1 MCKVA
6 VPRLREAR
14 EAGRGEPTCVRL
26 QAGCIGLQRQRRTE
40 SSTRDDQPSPPG
52 GTMQKSEVE
61 RSREYHPPR
70 LPTSIQPG
78 LPWKARRSLC
88 RTPRAYLS
96 GSFSARLPEK

>member
-1 MCKVA
+1 
-6 VPRLREAR
+6 
-14 EAGRGEPTCVRL
+14 
-26 QAGCIGLQRQRRTE
+26 
-40 SSTRDDQPSPPG
+40 
-52 GTMQKSEVE
+52 MQKSDVE